1 MFYPFSRAAADPCS
15 AAVIDLLPGFNMS
28 HEIIMMMIIMMVR
41 MMILIMI
48 KCDDQDND
56 DCNNDVGFNQY
67 SNKQLKEVLYIR
79 PVCTVIGV
87 RST

>member
-1 MFYPFSRAAADPCS
+1 M
-15 AAVIDLLPGFNMS
+15 
-28 HEIIMMMIIMMVR
+28 
-41 MMILIMI
+41 IMI

-67 SNKQLKEVLYIR
+67 SNKQLKEVFYIR

-87 RST
+87 RSTLNVQIRSSLAQKVVLPIATP

>member
-1 MFYPFSRAAADPCS
+1 
-15 AAVIDLLPGFNMS
+15 
-28 HEIIMMMIIMMVR
+28 MMIIIMMVR
-41 MMILIMI
+41 MMIMIMI

-87 RST
+87 RSILNVQIRSSLAQKVVLPIATP